1 MKMEGAY
8 RAIGAGYAM
17 KLMSIRLKMTL
28 WYTLLTLIIMAFV
41 LGVMLYASDEVAAS
55 QAQSVLKSAV
65 DMNAA
70 GVWFEYGELV
80 SVDFEEYSDGVF
92 LQIYDESGNLVKGHS
107 PLEALPK
114 NLEDEGL
121 QEVTVNGGKLYFYS
135 VKVTDEAGEWP
146 PDFGPS
152 SGKSSGT
159 TEKQELSG
167 VAWVSGILPAERLD
181 NVLSSVIKL
190 TLIALPVLLLLVALG
205 GWLIA
210 SRSLA
215 PVRKLTES
223 AREISGGDDLSRRV
237 TIGPGKDE
245 IHTLADT
252 FNAMFARLER
262 SFRAEKQFT
271 SDASHELRTPTAII
285 LAECDTAKRMG
296 EDPAELRESLNVIER
311 QAKKMASLVSRLLMF
326 TRLDQGRQKTQAVD
340 VDLSILAEAVCE
352 EQGRL
357 AEQGITVETD
367 IQPDVIVNGDD
378 QLLLSLLQNLV
389 SNAWKYG
396 KENGHVWVTMKA
408 ENSMVRLT
416 VRDDGIGMTKEQLAH
431 IWDRF
436 YQANTARTNRD
447 GSLGLGLSMVKEIVR
462 LHHGHITAES
472 EYGKGSTFSVL
483 LPILTK

>member
-1 MKMEGAY
+1 
-8 RAIGAGYAM
+8 
-17 KLMSIRLKMTL
+17 MSIRLKMTL
-28 WYTLLTLIIMAFV
+28 WYTLLSLLIMAFV
-41 LGVMLYASDEVAAS
+41 LSVMLNISDKVAKN
-55 QAQSVLKSAV
+55 QAKSVLKSVV
-65 DMNAA
+65 DVNATE
-70 GVWFEYGELV
+70 VWYQFGELETG
-80 SVDFEEYSDGVF
+80 DFDEYDNGVY
-92 LQIYDESGNLVKGHS
+92 LQIYDDTGVLLKGYS
-107 PLEALPK
+107 PISALPD
-114 NLEDEGL
+114 NLENEAFR
-121 QEVTVNGGKLYFYS
+121 EIAVNGSALYFYS
-135 VKVTDEAGEWP
+135 VRVTDESEKWP
-146 PDFGPS
+146 PFYSWPS
-152 SGKSSGT
+152 GASNVSFDGQSLHQS
-159 TEKQELSG
+159 
-167 VAWVSGILPAERLD
+167 VWVCGILPAERLD
-181 NVLSSVIKL
+181 NVLSSVIRL
-190 TLIALPVLLLLVALG
+190 TFITLPALLFLIALG
-205 GWLIA
+205 GWFIA
-210 SRSLA
+210 TRSLA

-223 AREISGGDDLSRRV
+223 AREISNGDDLSRRV
-237 TIGPGKDE
+237 EIGPGKDE

-262 SFRAEKQFT
+262 SFQAEKQFT

-285 LAECDTAKRMG
+285 LAECDSMKHIN

-311 QAKKMASLVSRLLMF
+311 QAKKMAALVSRLLMF

-416 VRDDGIGMTKEQLAH
+416 VRDDGIGMTQEQLAH

-462 LHHGHITAES
+462 LHRGQITAES